1 MTPDEHLDQHLELCQ
16 RIYLRMQ
23 ADGSWPWRDSP
34 KSENL
39 VESGSNPVD
48 Q

>member
-1 MTPDEHLDQHLELCQ
+1 MNHEEFLQRHLELCQ
-16 RIYLRMQ
+16 RMYLRMQ

-34 KSENL
+34 KPEDL
-39 VESGSNPVD
+39 IESAHNPND